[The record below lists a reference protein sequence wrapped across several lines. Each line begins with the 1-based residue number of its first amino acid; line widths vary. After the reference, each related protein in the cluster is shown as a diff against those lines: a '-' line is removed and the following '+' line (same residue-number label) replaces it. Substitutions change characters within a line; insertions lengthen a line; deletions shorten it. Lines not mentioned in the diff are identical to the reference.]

1 MVNLADAA
9 YSLTLLVG
17 ALVGVGFFVA
27 VLGLIRVPVKEK
39 SAKQVRLRHFA
50 ASGSA
55 KERKKQL
62 TTNLTQV
69 SAAGAFA
76 LGAWYV
82 TGWFA
87 AAVVAGMSG
96 WMIPLMTA
104 APARRQRMTDEIE
117 AYSQWTE
124 QVRDL
129 VSASGSLFEAVG
141 LSADNAPELIRPTV
155 QKMADMVRT
164 VGLTQALDWFAEE
177 SGSPYADRLV
187 LGMKIAWDSGARV
200 TESFENTA
208 RAMRAE
214 VEMRRRNEV
223 ANKRGWTQVVSMLVV
238 TMLSVL
244 FMFVFNRGYFD
255 PFGSLVGQTVL
266 LATGGLIYGNVF
278 WVLKLSEAGLPIRL
292 LHTDGAASVP
302 ETPDDG
308 MLIPGRQVR

>member
-1 MVNLADAA
+1 MVNLADEA
-9 YSLTLLVG
+9 YLMSLLLG

-27 VLGLIRVPVKEK
+27 VLGCIRVRVKDR
-39 SAKQVRLRHFA
+39 SQKQIRLRQFA
-50 ASGSA
+50 ARGST
-55 KERKKQL
+55 KERRKQF
-62 TTNLTQV
+62 TTNLVQV

-87 AAVVAGMSG
+87 AAAVAGASG

-141 LSADNAPELIRPTV
+141 LSATNAPEMIRPTV
-155 QKMADMVRT
+155 EKMAEMVRT

-177 SGSPYADRLV
+177 SGSPFADRLV

-208 RAMRAE
+208 KSMRAE

-223 ANKRGWTQVVSMLVV
+223 ANKRSWTQVVSMLVV
-238 TMLSVL
+238 TMLAVL
-244 FMFVFNRGYFD
+244 FMFTFNRGYFD
-255 PFGSLVGQTVL
+255 PFGTVVGQTVL
-266 LATGGLIYGNVF
+266 LAVGGLIFGNVL

-292 LHTDGAASVP
+292 LYTDGEASGP
-302 ETPDDG
+302 EMHDDESLVG
-308 MLIPGRQVR
+308 GGQA